1 MDSANK
7 TFFIMVLLT
16 MVCFGITLYQFFN
29 PKENIISKY
38 GKSSPAEFF
47 AECFAEYECDGTT
60 VYAKAMEEFLKKR
73 GFIK

>member
-29 PKENIISKY
+29 PKENI
-38 GKSSPAEFF
+38 
-47 AECFAEYECDGTT
+47 TT
-60 VYAKAMEEFLKKR
+60 VASNESQVNETEK
-73 GFIK
+73 IKLSSYDSLHFGGCFFM